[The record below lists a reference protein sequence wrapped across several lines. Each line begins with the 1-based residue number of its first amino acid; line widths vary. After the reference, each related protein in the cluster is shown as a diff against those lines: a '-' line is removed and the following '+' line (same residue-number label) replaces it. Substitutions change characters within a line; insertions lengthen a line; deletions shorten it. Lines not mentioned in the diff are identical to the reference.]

1 MELGI
6 SATRVRIA
14 LAAAAVAAL
23 AAIGIAAV
31 SGFAAAERA
40 RELRAWQTRLGIVA
54 DSRAAAVDAW
64 LERQYDA
71 LAEIADNLSVQI
83 YMTELAAQPTG
94 ARTSEALAQSG
105 YLENLLKAVA
115 DRTGFTGPV
124 LGPEVAAN
132 VRRVGVAG
140 IALLDR
146 SGRIVAQTPGAPP
159 LDGALAAFVAGAPAT
174 GRALLD
180 VHVDAA
186 GKPAMGFALPVLAV
200 QGNGGAANLVGRVVG
215 VREIDPALYRELRQ
229 PGQPWK
235 TAEAILVR
243 TAGAAVEVI
252 SPMQDGAA
260 PLSRRFASDT
270 PDLAEAYAIAHPGG
284 FGLFR
289 DTRDA
294 EVLATVRPIAA
305 APWSLLYKIDRAE
318 ALADSESWLEQ
329 LIAVFLLA
337 IALVAASLV
346 AAWRHGAS
354 LRASRMSVTLAALAA
369 ENESQ
374 KQLLRLVTDSQRN
387 AIALVDRDGRYRF
400 ANRAAAERAG
410 IDAADMVGKTIA
422 AVLGP
427 AAAERSE
434 RLNESALAS
443 DVATIEV
450 FREGDNGA
458 LRIVQSTHVP
468 VPGANGTGEAVLM
481 VENDITAA
489 VTERERS
496 ERILKGLVRALV
508 RIVDARDPYAADHS
522 ARVARVALG
531 IAEEMGLDAVTCDTA
546 ETAGRLMNLG
556 KILVPAEL
564 LTKPEGLTDEEMHR
578 VQEGLRAGA
587 DLLAGIEFVG
597 PVVETLRQLQERWD
611 GSGTPAGAKGE
622 QILLTARIVAV
633 ANAFIAMTSDR
644 AFRRGLDADEAAQRL
659 MAEAGRAFDRR
670 VVAAL
675 VNRLDNRGGRAE
687 WSAAATDSR
696 PSA

>member
-1 MELGI
+1 M
-6 SATRVRIA
+6 
-14 LAAAAVAAL
+14 AA
-23 AAIGIAAV
+23 
-31 SGFAAAERA
+31 
-40 RELRAWQTRLGIVA
+40 
-54 DSRAAAVDAW
+54 
-64 LERQYDA
+64 
-71 LAEIADNLSVQI
+71 
-83 YMTELAAQPTG
+83 
-94 ARTSEALAQSG
+94 
-105 YLENLLKAVA
+105 
-115 DRTGFTGPV
+115 
-124 LGPEVAAN
+124 
-132 VRRVGVAG
+132 
-140 IALLDR
+140 
-146 SGRIVAQTPGAPP
+146 
-159 LDGALAAFVAGAPAT
+159 
-174 GRALLD
+174 
-180 VHVDAA
+180 
-186 GKPAMGFALPVLAV
+186 
-200 QGNGGAANLVGRVVG
+200 
-215 VREIDPALYRELRQ
+215 
-229 PGQPWK
+229 
-235 TAEAILVR
+235 
-243 TAGAAVEVI
+243 
-252 SPMQDGAA
+252 
-260 PLSRRFASDT
+260 
-270 PDLAEAYAIAHPGG
+270 
-284 FGLFR
+284 
-289 DTRDA
+289 
-294 EVLATVRPIAA
+294 
-305 APWSLLYKIDRAE
+305 
-318 ALADSESWLEQ
+318 
-329 LIAVFLLA
+329 
-337 IALVAASLV
+337 
-346 AAWRHGAS
+346 
-354 LRASRMSVTLAALAA
+354 TLAALAA

-578 VQEGLRAGA
+578 VQQGLRAGA

-687 WSAAATDSR
+687 WSQAEPRA
-696 PSA
+696 SA